1 MSEIKKRQHQRR
13 PKEFKTEAAK
23 MVVEQGQPQAAVA
36 RNLGV
41 TPGQIHRWVKDYQA
55 DPEHAFPGKG
65 KLRPE
70 DERVK
75 ALEAQVKRLTMERD
89 ILKKAMAYFAEVP
102 K

>member
-1 MSEIKKRQHQRR
+1 MSETKRKQQRR
-13 PKEFKTEAAK
+13 SKEFKTEAAK

-41 TPGQIHRWVKDYQA
+41 TSGQIHRWVADYKA

-75 ALEAQVKRLTMERD
+75 QLEAQLRRVTMERD
-89 ILKKAMAYFAEVP
+89 ILRKATAYFAKLPE
-102 K
+102 

>member
-1 MSEIKKRQHQRR
+1 MSESKKKQQRR
-13 PKEFKTEAAK
+13 TKEFKTEAAK
-23 MVVEQGQPQAAVA
+23 MVVEQGSAQAEVA

-41 TPGQIHRWVKDYQA
+41 TSGQVHRWVSDYKA
-55 DPEHAFPGKG
+55 DPQNAFPGKG

-70 DERVK
+70 DERMK
-75 ALEAQVKRLTMERD
+75 ALESQVKRLTMERD